1 MNQMTSTRSSASNS
15 RRKPRSK
22 AMLLPLAP
30 AEAHKI
36 SIENHLTLEVL
47 RSGRAGVYHLGSLAQ
62 ASYITRF
69 LCEAGYGVAR
79 EGLFLE
85 LDEAHTRCHQQAEE
99 AGVYRAEDEA
109 CALLGEMLTLHDQQ
123 LAGAP
128 VGELMKAND
137 RLTKFRATE

>member
-1 MNQMTSTRSSASNS
+1 
-15 RRKPRSK
+15 
-22 AMLLPLAP
+22 MLLPLAP

-109 CALLGEMLTLHDQQ
+109 CVLLGEMLTLHDQQ